1 MTDRQYIE
9 RAAQILADP
18 NTTVKFAAEYL
29 SLVSKKHYEAIR
41 VRLWQ
46 LLEMKQKFYD
56 KFKEVTVR

>member
-18 NTTVKFAAEYL
+18 NTTVKFAADYL
-29 SLVSKKHYEAIR
+29 SLVSAKHNAAIR
-41 VRLWQ
+41 IRLWQ

-56 KFKEVTVR
+56 NFKEVTVR

>member
-18 NTTVKFAAEYL
+18 NTTVKFAADYL
-29 SLVSKKHYEAIR
+29 SLVSANHNAAIR
-41 VRLWQ
+41 IRLWQ

>member
-1 MTDRQYIE
+1 MTEQGYIE

-18 NTTVKFAAEYL
+18 NTTVKFAADYL
-29 SLVSKKHYEAIR
+29 SLVSDKHNAAIR
-41 VRLWQ
+41 IRLWQ

>member
-18 NTTVKFAAEYL
+18 NTTVKFAADYL
-29 SLVSKKHYEAIR
+29 SLVSDKHNAAIR

-56 KFKEVTVR
+56 RFKEVTVR

>member
-9 RAAQILADP
+9 RAAQLLADP

-41 VRLWQ
+41 MRLWQ
-46 LLEMKQKFYD
+46 LLELRRKNYRHWQ
-56 KFKEVTVR
+56 EEISV